1 MFKEKNS
8 FILKGRKYE
17 SYKKVFI
24 IAEIGTNHDRKIK
37 KAFKLIDIAKKA
49 GCDAVKFQLFTAD
62 KIIQKKYIG
71 WKILK
76 KLEIDY
82 DFIKKTRIYARKK
95 KILFGVSPFDN
106 QTVSFL
112 SKLDIDFF
120 KIAST
125 EIEDH
130 ELLKKV
136 IKVKKPV
143 IISTGAANMQ
153 EISAAIAICRKKV
166 KNLALLHCVSIYP
179 PKISQL
185 NLNMINSLKNSFHVP
200 VGFSDHSTSFNV
212 PAVAATVGACIIEKH
227 ITLNKKSKGPDHS
240 FALNP
245 KELKLMVQNIRE
257 VEKSLGT
264 KIKQPIIKNEKW
276 VPRRIIAKESL
287 KKNDRIKYTNLII
300 KRGDP
305 KGIEPKDLDKI
316 LGMRVRKNIKKD
328 QVLKWKDFK

>member
-1 MFKEKNS
+1 MFKEKNN

-153 EISAAIAICRKKV
+153 ELV
-166 KNLALLHCVSIYP
+166 LL
-179 PKISQL
+179 L
-185 NLNMINSLKNSFHVP
+185 LF
-200 VGFSDHSTSFNV
+200 
-212 PAVAATVGACIIEKH
+212 
-227 ITLNKKSKGPDHS
+227 
-240 FALNP
+240 
-245 KELKLMVQNIRE
+245 
-257 VEKSLGT
+257 VEKSKKFSTITLCFNLST
-264 KIKQPIIKNEKW
+264 KNFTIK
-276 VPRRIIAKESL
+276 S
-287 KKNDRIKYTNLII
+287 
-300 KRGDP
+300 
-305 KGIEPKDLDKI
+305 
-316 LGMRVRKNIKKD
+316 
-328 QVLKWKDFK
+328 

>member
-1 MFKEKNS
+1 MFKEKNN

-24 IAEIGTNHDRKIK
+24 IAEIGINHDRKIK

-82 DFIKKTRIYARKK
+82 DFIKKTRKYARKK

-166 KNLALLHCVSIYP
+166 KNLALLHCEQFIHQ
-179 PKISQL
+179 K
-185 NLNMINSLKNSFHVP
+185 FH
-200 VGFSDHSTSFNV
+200 N
-212 PAVAATVGACIIEKH
+212 
-227 ITLNKKSKGPDHS
+227 
-240 FALNP
+240 
-245 KELKLMVQNIRE
+245 
-257 VEKSLGT
+257 
-264 KIKQPIIKNEKW
+264 
-276 VPRRIIAKESL
+276 
-287 KKNDRIKYTNLII
+287 
-300 KRGDP
+300 
-305 KGIEPKDLDKI
+305 
-316 LGMRVRKNIKKD
+316 
-328 QVLKWKDFK
+328 